1 MKRSLVIL
9 SSLSAFT
16 AGALAQTGSE
26 PSGST
31 VLSPKPKTRK
41 QSQAEAAKAAKNPRP
56 TPAAAKPTD
65 KNVPAPEVATGGKPV
80 EPAKPA
86 ESKPVVKAQ
95 PVRTAPALPDD
106 GRTEV
111 PLDLFTLPEGLEVTL
126 WAASPMLFNP
136 TNIAFDARGRLWVA
150 EGVNYRVKAG
160 RRPEGDRV
168 VVLEDTNA
176 DGKADKSSVFVQEP
190 GLESPL
196 GVAVFDNQV
205 VVSQPP
211 DLLVYTDKNR
221 NGKFDS
227 KGDSRVALL
236 TGFIG
241 RQHDHSLHSVTA
253 GPDGLWYLNQGN
265 TGALVTDKS
274 GKTFRMGSNYDYV
287 PKDGEK
293 FKPRDIAGQKSDD
306 GHVWIGGFAARVR
319 PDGSKLEVIGHNFRN
334 SYEMAV
340 TSLGD
345 VFQSDN
351 DDPPACRVSCVMEG
365 GNAGF
370 VSTDG
375 QRGWRADRRL
385 GQPTAV
391 AEWRQEDPGTMPA
404 GDVYGG
410 GSPTGVAFYENGAL
424 GDQWRGLLLA
434 CEAGRNVI
442 YGYLPKP
449 DGAGW
454 KLERFA
460 FLTSNKAGKFSGSDF
475 LGRGH
480 KLSGEIETKFRPS
493 DVAVGPDGALYVA
506 DWFDPRVGGHGTLDE
521 RYTGA
526 IYRIAPKGFQSK
538 VPKLDLTTAEGQ
550 VAALKSPAVNVRYS
564 GFVRLQAQGAKAV
577 PAVAKLLDDS
587 NPFLAARA
595 IWLLAQMGPK
605 GVEKVEALLNSEDDQ
620 KRMVAFRALR
630 RAGQPLEPLVKR
642 LAGDASPVVRR
653 EVAIALRDVPAEK
666 SLEALVQIGRQF
678 DGRDRAYL
686 EAFGMGCEG
695 KETAV
700 YEALAAELGR
710 DPEKWSDSFARIAWR
725 LHPPQAVPALQKR
738 LMMPDLSPAQ
748 RSLALTALAFI
759 PTREAATAM
768 IEVASKN
775 QTAREEALEWLLSRR
790 GNDWK
795 DFDVAEGLKASG
807 VYDPDTVQL
816 AAVEFPAIPQ
826 DAPKLPPVEEILQL
840 GADAARGQAAFGAC
854 LSCHQVGGTG
864 PDYGPDLTAFGAQQP
879 REVIVNAILNPSAD
893 ISHGYDGMEL
903 KTKDGLTI
911 IGMVVANGDPV
922 VMKCVGG
929 VIQRIPRSRVASLG
943 PLGRS
948 LMYEPTQLGLDAQ
961 KVADIVA
968 YLKSIPVPH

>member
-1 MKRSLVIL
+1 MPMKRSLVLL
-9 SSLSAFT
+9 SSFSALT
-16 AGALAQTGSE
+16 ASALAE
-26 PSGST
+26 SGAESAA
-31 VLSPKPKTRK
+31 PKPKNRK
-41 QSQAEAAKAAKNPRP
+41 QVQAEAARAAKNP
-56 TPAAAKPTD
+56 AAS
-65 KNVPAPEVATGGKPV
+65 
-80 EPAKPA
+80 PAKPA
-86 ESKPVVKAQ
+86 EKPVEKPVEKAAPGASAKPAEPPKTGDANPAVKA
-95 PVRTAPALPDD
+95 APAAPVLPEDP
-106 GRTEV
+106 RTEV
-111 PLDLFTLPEGLEVTL
+111 PTGLFTLPEGLEITL
-126 WAASPMLFNP
+126 WAASPMLANP
-136 TNIAFDARGRLWVA
+136 TNISFDAKGRLWVA
-150 EGVNYRVKAG
+150 EGVNYRSKAG

-176 DGKADKSSVFVQEP
+176 DGKADKSTVFVQDT
-190 GLESPL
+190 GLEAPL

-211 DLLVYTDKNR
+211 DLLLYTDKNR
-221 NGKFDS
+221 NGKFDA

-236 TGFIG
+236 TGFGG

-253 GPDGLWYLNQGN
+253 GPDGLWYFNQGN
-265 TGALVTDKS
+265 TGALFTDKS
-274 GKTFRMGSNYDYV
+274 GKTFRMGSDYDY
-287 PKDGEK
+287 PLKGGEK

-306 GHVWIGGFAARVR
+306 GHIWIGGFAARMR
-319 PDGSKLEVIGHNFRN
+319 PDGSKVEIIGHNFRN
-334 SYEMAV
+334 SYEQAV

-370 VSTDG
+370 VSADG
-375 QRGWRADRRL
+375 LRGWRADRRP

-424 GDQWRGLLLA
+424 GDAWRGLLLA
-434 CEAGRNVI
+434 CEAGRNVV

-449 DGAGW
+449 EGAGW

-460 FLTSNKAGKFSGSDF
+460 FLTSNKEGKFSGSDF
-475 LGRGH
+475 LGRGQ
-480 KLSGEIETKFRPS
+480 KLTGEIETKFRPS
-493 DVAVGPDGALYVA
+493 DIAVGPDGALYVA
-506 DWFDPRVGGHGTLDE
+506 DWFDPRVGGHATLDD

-538 VPKLDLTTAEGQ
+538 VPKLDLTTTDGQ
-550 VAALKSPAVNVRYS
+550 IAALKSPAVNVRHS
-564 GFVRLQAQGAKAV
+564 GFVRLQAQGGKAV
-577 PAVAKLLDDS
+577 PAVAKLLEDS
-587 NPFLAARA
+587 NPYLAARA
-595 IWLLAQMGPK
+595 TWLLAQMGSK
-605 GVEKVEALLNSEDDQ
+605 GVEKVEALLNSDDDQ

-630 RAGQPLEPLVKR
+630 RAGQPLEALVKR
-642 LAGDASPVVRR
+642 LAADPSPVVRR

-678 DGRDRAYL
+678 DGSDRAYL

-695 KETAV
+695 KESAV
-700 YEALAAELGR
+700 YDALAKELGS
-710 DPEKWSDSFARIAWR
+710 DPATWSNAFARIAWR
-725 LHPPQAVPALQKR
+725 LHPPQAVPALQQR
-738 LMMPDLSPAQ
+738 LMQPELAPEQ

-759 PTREAATAM
+759 PTREAAAAM

-775 QTAREEALEWLLSRR
+775 PAAREEALGWLLSRR

-795 DFDVAEGLKASG
+795 EFEVAESLKASG

-816 AAVEFPAIPQ
+816 AAVEFPPIPE
-826 DAPKLPPVEEILQL
+826 DAPKLPPVEEILKL
-840 GADAARGQAAFGAC
+840 AADASRGQAAFGAC

-879 REVIVNAILNPSAD
+879 REVIVNAILNPSSD

-929 VIQRIPRSRVASLG
+929 VIQRVPKSRVASLR

-948 LMYEPTQLGLDAQ
+948 LMYEPSQLGLDAQ